1 MVQPD
6 ALDAAVDDLCTK
18 LAKNA
23 PLTQE
28 VSKEALRRLLH
39 ANLPPMDDLVRRA
52 YGSEDFRRGV
62 RAFLDKQPPEWTG
75 K

>member
-1 MVQPD
+1 MRRSTIS
-6 ALDAAVDDLCTK
+6 AAK
-18 LAKNA
+18 LARNA

-28 VSKEALRRLLH
+28 VSKEALRRLTH
-39 ANLPPMDDLVRRA
+39 ANLPPMDDLIGRV

-62 RAFLDKQPPEWTG
+62 RAFLDKTPPDWTG